1 MILTHV
7 IKAENHS
14 FNNER
19 ESETANKDSGS
30 PKKGKVLMVWVQ
42 SDSAMKTA
50 CLLTDAFLKY

>member
-1 MILTHV
+1 MTLTNV

-14 FNNER
+14 FNSER

-30 PKKGKVLMVWVQ
+30 PKKGQVLMVWVR

-50 CLLTDAFLKY
+50 CLLTDAFVKH